1 MQNRAQI
8 LDDLLTHDKGRLSSV
23 KGVITMNETKPDISV
38 VNDSELITAFH
49 EVEEFL
55 IHSKSENTRRAYK
68 SDWKRFNTW
77 CEASGYD
84 SMPALP
90 GTITFYIVE
99 CANQG
104 LKTSTIDRYLVS
116 ISQAHKMKDYE
127 SPTKDRLVRETL
139 KGIKNKVGTA
149 PTQKRAVAVSQLRA
163 MVSMMPRTPCG
174 YRDAAMLLLGFAG
187 GFRRS
192 ELTALN
198 WEDVQK
204 VPEGMKITI
213 RRSKTDQTGE
223 GRPVGIPMGRSPITC
238 PVMALENWK
247 AVSEATEGPIF
258 RTVNRWGAISDQ
270 RAAPQTVSRVIKK
283 WAELAGLNPEGFAGH
298 SLRAGL
304 ATEAAAAGKSERSIM
319 NTTGHR
325 TERMVRRYIREGSL
339 FLENAAEGLL

>member
-1 MQNRAQI
+1 
-8 LDDLLTHDKGRLSSV
+8 
-23 KGVITMNETKPDISV
+23 MNDTGADIMV
-38 VNDSELITAFH
+38 AENAELQTVLN

-55 IHSKSENTRRAYK
+55 VHSKSKNTRRAYK
-68 SDWKRFNTW
+68 SDWKRFTTW
-77 CEASGYD
+77 CEARGYD

-116 ISQAHKMKDYE
+116 ISQAHKMNDYE

-149 PTQKRAVAVSQLRA
+149 PRQKRALTVSQLRE
-163 MVSMMPRTPCG
+163 MVSLMPRTPCG
-174 YRDAAMLLLGFAG
+174 YRDAALLLVGFAG

-192 ELTALN
+192 ELIALN
-198 WEDVQK
+198 WEDVQR

-213 RRSKTDQTGE
+213 RRSKTDQAGE

-238 PVMALENWK
+238 PVMAMENWK
-247 AVSEATEGPIF
+247 AVSEATEGPIY
-258 RTVNRWGAISDQ
+258 RTINRWGAVSDR
-270 RAAPQTVSRVIKK
+270 RATPQAVSRVIKK

-325 TERMVRRYIREGSL
+325 TERMVRRYIRDGSL